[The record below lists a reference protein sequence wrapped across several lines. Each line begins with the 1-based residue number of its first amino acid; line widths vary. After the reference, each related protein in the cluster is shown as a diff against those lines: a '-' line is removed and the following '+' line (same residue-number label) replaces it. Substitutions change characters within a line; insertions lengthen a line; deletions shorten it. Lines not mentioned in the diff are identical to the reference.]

1 MCTRDAPSNLY
12 ASRTPVGHATI
23 GAVITGN
30 LARTPFA
37 HLVLYIREHGLTGT
51 LAVWPAGTSDDPVTL
66 GDSRDLADRLFFSN
80 GASRAGRIIE
90 ASSTLERSLLPLF
103 QRQNGPFIFYPD
115 ANYVGAGELVQAS
128 TISDLALVAAASRGP
143 VREDLIDG
151 VVGRLIGSSLRLRSG
166 ADPRALELLPRE
178 QMVVDVLLAGP
189 ASTMQLIEQSGL
201 EPRAARKLLYLLTI
215 TKMVEV
221 FDPARAGASRAPRTG
236 ESSGTQFPAVA
247 APANTDGRARAT
259 NAPGL
264 PKTTPAPIPAAPP
277 QSLPPSAAALP
288 GAPVTAR
295 IIAPLTAP
303 PPAPPDALTPEHRA
317 QWDELA
323 ARINRFD
330 AQTYYEMLDLAPQAP
345 IDAVREA
352 YFALTKQVH
361 PDRLPA
367 PLLPLLPG
375 AQRLFTVLTEA
386 HETLTE
392 DARRKQYEEMMKDGG
407 GTPAAQRKLEQ
418 TIEATVEFQKA
429 EVLRKSD
436 LALAERHAR
445 TALLLDPEQADY
457 HALLAWILFERH
469 PGEDAPLK
477 EMLAL
482 VDHALKLHDKHDRAN
497 LYRGSILRR
506 LGREADAVKAFRRAV
521 ELNPKNVDAQREVRL
536 AEMRAK
542 KGGAAET
549 TPSPDEPATPAKR
562 QRIEAPPKPLAQRD
576 VGEIFRGLFG
586 SKKKP

>member
-1 MCTRDAPSNLY
+1 
-12 ASRTPVGHATI
+12 
-23 GAVITGN
+23 
-30 LARTPFA
+30 
-37 HLVLYIREHGLTGT
+37 
-51 LAVWPAGTSDDPVTL
+51 
-66 GDSRDLADRLFFSN
+66 
-80 GASRAGRIIE
+80 
-90 ASSTLERSLLPLF
+90 
-103 QRQNGPFIFYPD
+103 
-115 ANYVGAGELVQAS
+115 
-128 TISDLALVAAASRGP
+128 
-143 VREDLIDG
+143 
-151 VVGRLIGSSLRLRSG
+151 
-166 ADPRALELLPRE
+166 
-178 QMVVDVLLAGP
+178 
-189 ASTMQLIEQSGL
+189 
-201 EPRAARKLLYLLTI
+201 LYLLTI

-221 FDPARAGASRAPRTG
+221 FDPARAVASRVP
-236 ESSGTQFPAVA
+236 SGTQFPAVA
-247 APANTDGRARAT
+247 APAVADARARAT
-259 NAPGL
+259 NAPGSMN
-264 PKTTPAPIPAAPP
+264 PTPSPIPAAPP
-277 QSLPPSAAALP
+277 LSLPPTAAPLP

-317 QWDELA
+317 QWEDLA
-323 ARINRFD
+323 ARISRFD
-330 AQTYYEMLDLAPQAP
+330 EQTFYEMLDLAPQAP
-345 IDAVREA
+345 VDAVREA

-445 TALLLDPEQADY
+445 NALLLDPEQADY

-482 VDHALKLHDKHDRAN
+482 VDHALTLHDKHDRAN

-506 LGREADAVKAFRRAV
+506 LGREAEAVKAFRRAV

-542 KGGAAET
+542 KGGAVET
-549 TPSPDEPATPAKR
+549 TPPPDEPNPPPKR
-562 QRIEAPPKPLAQRD
+562 QRVEAPPKPLAQRD
-576 VGEIFRGLFG
+576 IGEIFKGLFG

>member
-1 MCTRDAPSNLY
+1 MGGAADLD
-12 ASRTPVGHATI
+12 ASRAPLGRATLLP
-23 GAVITGN
+23 VITGN

-51 LAVWPAGTSDDPVTL
+51 LAVWPAGTSDDPVVL
-66 GDSRDLADRLFFSN
+66 GDSRELADRLFFAN

-103 QRQNGPFIFYPD
+103 QRANGPFIFYPD
-115 ANYVGAGELVQAS
+115 ANYVGDGELVQPS
-128 TISDLALVAAASRGP
+128 TLSDLALVAAATRGP
-143 VREDLIDG
+143 VREELIEG
-151 VVGRLIGSSLRLRSG
+151 VVGRLVGASLRLRSG
-166 ADPRALELLPRE
+166 ADVRPLDLLPRE
-178 QMVVDVLLAGP
+178 HMVVDVLLAGP

-215 TKMVEV
+215 TKMVEIY
-221 FDPARAGASRAPRTG
+221 DPARGAQSRAPRTS

-259 NAPGL
+259 NPPGL
-264 PKTTPAPIPAAPP
+264 PKTTPAPISAAPP
-277 QSLPPSAAALP
+277 QSLPPIAAALP

-295 IIAPLTAP
+295 IVAPLTAP
-303 PPAPPDALTPEHRA
+303 PPSAPDSLSPEHRA
-317 QWDELA
+317 QWDDLA
-323 ARINRFD
+323 ARIGKFD
-330 AQTYYEMLDLAPQAP
+330 EQTYYEMLDLAPQAP
-345 IDAVREA
+345 VDSVREA
-352 YFALTKQVH
+352 YFALIKQVH

-367 PLLPLLPG
+367 PLLPLLTG

-386 HETLTE
+386 HQTLTD

-445 TALLLDPEQADY
+445 TALQLDSEQADY
-457 HALLAWILFERH
+457 HAILAWILFERH
-469 PGEDAPLK
+469 PGEDAPLT

-482 VDHALKLHDKHDRAN
+482 VDHALKLHDKHDRAH

-506 LGREADAVKAFRRAV
+506 LGREADAVKACRRAV

-542 KGGAAET
+542 KGGAPET
-549 TPSPDEPATPAKR
+549 PPEPEETAKPAR
-562 QRIEAPPKPLAQRD
+562 PRIEAPKSLGQMD
-576 VGEIFRGLFG
+576 VGALFKNLF
-586 SKKKP
+586 KKK